1 MKHIH
6 HHLSVRLLT
15 AMLITVGVIVLSSL
29 AAHAPAQNQS
39 WLTLKNIRT
48 DKATSF
54 YADHRANGAWFVEA
68 VLPTG
73 HYADHR
79 ASGAWF
85 VEAVLPTGHY
95 ADHRASGAW
104 FVEAVLPTG
113 DSDVMTEN
121 LKSVA
126 ATL

>member
-1 MKHIH
+1 MSLTLIQTAVNARFMKHIH
-6 HHLSVRLLT
+6 RYIHHTSARSN
-15 AMLITVGVIVLSSL
+15 ADYCRCHRSQQPRD
-29 AAHAPAQNQS
+29 ARPAQNQN

-48 DKATSF
+48 DKATTF
-54 YADHRANGAWFVEA
+54 YADNRTDRAWFVEA

-73 HYADHR
+73 HYADNR
-79 ASGAWF
+79 A
-85 VEAVLPTGHY
+85 
-95 ADHRASGAW
+95 DRAW

-113 DSDVMTEN
+113 DSNVVTEN

>member
-6 HHLSVRLLT
+6 AKSTLRFVA
-15 AMLITVGVIVLSSL
+15 AMLIAVAVIVLSSL
-29 AAHAPAQNQS
+29 ATHAPAQNQN

-48 DKATSF
+48 DNASAF
-54 YADHRANGAWFVEA
+54 YANNRADRAWFVEA

-73 HYADHR
+73 HYADNR
-79 ASGAWF
+79 A
-85 VEAVLPTGHY
+85 
-95 ADHRASGAW
+95 DRAW

-113 DSDVMTEN
+113 DSNVATEN

>member
-1 MKHIH
+1 MKDIH
-6 HHLSVRLLT
+6 RYPTIRLLA
-15 AMLITVGVIVLSSL
+15 AMLITFGVIVLSRL
-29 AAHAPAQNQS
+29 AAQAPAQNQS

-48 DKATSF
+48 DNATSI
-54 YADHRANGAWFVEA
+54 YAHNRTDRAWFVEA

-73 HYADHR
+73 HYADNR
-79 ASGAWF
+79 A
-85 VEAVLPTGHY
+85 
-95 ADHRASGAW
+95 DRAW

-113 DSDVMTEN
+113 DSNVVAEN

>member
-1 MKHIH
+1 MQHIH
-6 HHLSVRLLT
+6 RYPTIRLLA
-15 AMLITVGVIVLSSL
+15 AMLITVAVIVLSSL
-29 AAHAPAQNQS
+29 ATHAPAQNQN
-39 WLTLKNIRT
+39 WLALKNIRT
-48 DKATSF
+48 DKTSTI
-54 YADHRANGAWFVEA
+54 YADHRAN
-68 VLPTG
+68 
-73 HYADHR
+73 R
-79 ASGAWF
+79 AWF

-113 DSDVMTEN
+113 DSNVATEN

>member
-6 HHLSVRLLT
+6 RNISVRLIA
-15 AMLITVGVIVLSSL
+15 AMLITVAIIVLSSL
-29 AAHAPAQNQS
+29 ATHAPAQNQS

-48 DKATSF
+48 DNATSF
-54 YADHRANGAWFVEA
+54 YADHR
-68 VLPTG
+68 T
-73 HYADHR
+73 DR
-79 ASGAWF
+79 AWF

-113 DSDVMTEN
+113 DSNVATEN